1 MLADAFQA
9 ALAEFAGINNH
20 MYSNVDLAPFWSES
34 VNLRKTELP
43 MTWLAFSEVAIAR
56 RALVVAAVMVLLI
69 PGIACSQAYPSRPL
83 RLIVPSAPGG
93 SPDINARELA
103 NELTKQMGQQVVVEN
118 RPGASG
124 ILGYEAL
131 ARATPDGYT
140 FAYISNFIAT
150 NPSMYTK
157 LSYDFARDFRPVIFY
172 FRGFN
177 VLTVSPSV
185 AARSVKELIDL
196 ARANPGKLSFGSSG
210 IGATPHLS
218 MELFKSM
225 TDTVITHV
233 PYKGTQQAVTDLI
246 GGRIDIQCDNMASML
261 PHVQS
266 GRVRALAI
274 TSLKRS
280 AAVPDLPTLDESG
293 LPGYE
298 LSGWSGMAV
307 PTGTPRP
314 AILRLNAE
322 INKALTSAAVTKGM
336 ASRGGVGVGGTPEEF
351 AEHVRK
357 ETERLGKL
365 VKTIG
370 IKPQ

>member
-1 MLADAFQA
+1 MAQLSCAQA
-9 ALAEFAGINNH
+9 TR
-20 MYSNVDLAPFWSES
+20 V
-34 VNLRKTELP
+34 
-43 MTWLAFSEVAIAR
+43 R
-56 RALVVAAVMVLLI
+56 RALVAATAIALLNS
-69 PGIACSQAYPSRPL
+69 GFASSQTFPVRPL
-83 RLIVPSAPGG
+83 RFIVPSAPGG

-103 NELTKQMGQQVVVEN
+103 HELTRQLNQQVVVEN

-150 NPSMYTK
+150 NPSMYAK

-172 FRGFN
+172 FQGLN
-177 VLTVSPSV
+177 ILTVSPSLPV
-185 AARSVKELIDL
+185 RSVKELIDH

-225 TDTVITHV
+225 TDTAIIHV
-233 PYKGTQQAVTDLI
+233 PYKGTQQAVTDVI
-246 GGRIDIQCDNMASML
+246 SGQIDILCDNMASML
-261 PHVQS
+261 PFVRS
-266 GRVRALAI
+266 NRVRALAV

-280 AAVPDLPTLDESG
+280 AAIPELPTLDESG

-298 LSGWSGMAV
+298 LTGWSGMAV
-307 PTGTPRP
+307 PAGTPR
-314 AILRLNAE
+314 AIILRLNGE
-322 INKALTSAAVTKGM
+322 INKALTSPAVSKGIP
-336 ASRGGVGVGGTPEEF
+336 SRGGTGMGGTPDQF
-351 AEHVRK
+351 GEHVRK

-365 VKTIG
+365 IKAVG

>member
-1 MLADAFQA
+1 MANLSLPIVLIA
-9 ALAEFAGINNH
+9 A
-20 MYSNVDLAPFWSES
+20 
-34 VNLRKTELP
+34 
-43 MTWLAFSEVAIAR
+43 AI
-56 RALVVAAVMVLLI
+56 VLLAT
-69 PGIACSQAYPSRPL
+69 GIASAQQAYPSRPL

-103 NELTKQMGQQVVVEN
+103 NELSRQMVQQVVVEN

-124 ILGYEAL
+124 ILGYEL
-131 ARATPDGYT
+131 FARATPDGYT

-150 NPSMYTK
+150 NPSLYAN
-157 LSYDFARDFRPVIFY
+157 LSYNFARDFQPVILY
-172 FRGFN
+172 FSGLN
-177 VLTVSPSV
+177 ILTVSPSLPV
-185 AARSVKELIDL
+185 RSVKELIEH

-225 TDTVITHV
+225 TGTAIVHV

-246 GGRIDIQCDNMASML
+246 GGQIDILCDNMASLL
-261 PHVQS
+261 PLVRS
-266 GRVRALAI
+266 GRLRALGV

-280 AAVPDLPTLDESG
+280 AALPELPTLDEAG
-293 LPGYE
+293 IPGFE
-298 LSGWSGMAV
+298 LTGWSGMAL
-307 PTGTPRP
+307 PAGAPRDLV
-314 AILRLNAE
+314 LRLNAE
-322 INKALTSAAVTKGM
+322 INKALASPTVLKGI
-336 ASRGGVGVGGTPEEF
+336 ASRGGTPMGGTPERF

-365 VKTIG
+365 IKAIG

>member
-1 MLADAFQA
+1 MAKLS
-9 ALAEFAGINNH
+9 L
-20 MYSNVDLAPFWSES
+20 L
-34 VNLRKTELP
+34 
-43 MTWLAFSEVAIAR
+43 
-56 RALVVAAVMVLLI
+56 VAAGMVLLA

-103 NELTKQMGQQVVVEN
+103 NELSKQVSQQVVVEN

-124 ILGYEAL
+124 ILGYELL
-131 ARATPDGYT
+131 ARASPDGYT

-150 NPSMYTK
+150 NASLYAK
-157 LSYDFARDFRPVIFY
+157 LPYDFARDFQPVILY
-172 FRGFN
+172 FSGLN
-177 VLTVSPSV
+177 VLTVSPSLP
-185 AARSVKELIDL
+185 ARSVKELIEQ

-225 TDTVITHV
+225 TGTAIVHV

-246 GGRIDIQCDNMASML
+246 GGQIDILCDNLASLL
-261 PHVQS
+261 PLVKS
-266 GRVRALAI
+266 GRLRALAV
-274 TSLKRS
+274 TSLKRT
-280 AAVPDLPTLDESG
+280 AALPELPTLDEAG

-298 LSGWSGMAV
+298 LTGWSGMAV
-307 PTGTPRP
+307 PAGVPRD
-314 AILRLNAE
+314 IVLRLNDE
-322 INKALTSAAVTKGM
+322 INTALASPTVLKGIT
-336 ASRGGVGVGGTPEEF
+336 SRGGTAMGGTPERF
-351 AEHVRK
+351 GEHVRR

-365 VKTIG
+365 IRAVG

>member
-1 MLADAFQA
+1 MIRL
-9 ALAEFAGINNH
+9 
-20 MYSNVDLAPFWSES
+20 PF
-34 VNLRKTELP
+34 VPFVLITGL
-43 MTWLAFSEVAIAR
+43 L
-56 RALVVAAVMVLLI
+56 LLI
-69 PGIACSQAYPSRPL
+69 SGIASSQTFPSRPL

-150 NPSMYTK
+150 NPTLYSK
-157 LSYDFARDFRPVIFY
+157 LSYDFFRDFQPVIFY
-172 FRGFN
+172 FRGIN
-177 VLTVSPSV
+177 VLTVSPSL
-185 AARSVKELIDL
+185 AARSVKELIEQ

-210 IGATPHLS
+210 IGATPHLA

-225 TDTVITHV
+225 TDTAIVHV
-233 PYKGTQQAVTDLI
+233 PYKGTQQAVTDVI
-246 GGRIDIQCDNMASML
+246 GGQVDILCDNLASLL
-261 PHVQS
+261 PLVRS
-266 GRVRALAI
+266 GRLRALAV

-280 AAVPDLPTLDESG
+280 AVVPELPTLDEAG

-298 LSGWSGMAV
+298 ITGWSGMAV
-307 PTGTPRP
+307 PAGVPR
-314 AILRLNAE
+314 ATVLRLNAE
-322 INKALTSAAVTKGM
+322 INKALASPAVTKGI
-336 ASRGGVGVGGTPEEF
+336 ASRGGTGVGGTPEEF

-357 ETERLGKL
+357 ETDRLGKL
-365 VKTIG
+365 VRAVG

>member
-1 MLADAFQA
+1 MAQLALF
-9 ALAEFAGINNH
+9 
-20 MYSNVDLAPFWSES
+20 
-34 VNLRKTELP
+34 
-43 MTWLAFSEVAIAR
+43 
-56 RALVVAAVMVLLI
+56 VAAVMALLI
-69 PGIACSQAYPSRPL
+69 PEMAFSQAYPSRPL

-93 SPDINARELA
+93 SPDINSRELA

-150 NPSMYTK
+150 NPSMYAK

-172 FRGFN
+172 FRGYN
-177 VLTVSPSV
+177 VLTVSP
-185 AARSVKELIDL
+185 ALPARSVKELIDL
-196 ARANPGKLSFGSSG
+196 ARASPGKLSFGSSG

-225 TDTVITHV
+225 TDTAIVHV
-233 PYKGTQQAVTDLI
+233 PYKGTQQAVTDII
-246 GGRIDIQCDNMASML
+246 GGQIDILCDNLASML
-261 PHVQS
+261 PFVRS
-266 GRVRALAI
+266 NRVRGLAV

-280 AAVPDLPTLDESG
+280 AAIPELPTLDESG

-298 LSGWSGMAV
+298 LSGWSGTAV
-307 PTGTPRP
+307 PAGVPR
-314 AILRLNAE
+314 AIVMQLNAQ
-322 INKALTSAAVTKGM
+322 INKALLSPTVTKGI
-336 ASRGGVGVGGTPEEF
+336 ASRGGLPMGGTPEEF

-365 VKTIG
+365 IRGIG

>member
-1 MLADAFQA
+1 M
-9 ALAEFAGINNH
+9 NN
-20 MYSNVDLAPFWSES
+20 
-34 VNLRKTELP
+34 RRRQI
-43 MTWLAFSEVAIAR
+43 VA
-56 RALVVAAVMVLLI
+56 VGMVLLI
-69 PGIACSQAYPSRPL
+69 PGIACSQAYPFRPL

-103 NELTKQMGQQVVVEN
+103 NELAKQMGQQVVVEN

-124 ILGYEAL
+124 ILGYELL

-150 NPSMYTK
+150 NPSLYSK
-157 LSYDFARDFRPVIFY
+157 LSYDFARDFQPVIFY
-172 FRGFN
+172 FQGLN
-177 VLTVSPSV
+177 VLTVSPSLPV
-185 AARSVKELIDL
+185 RSVKELIDH

-225 TDTVITHV
+225 TDTAIVHV
-233 PYKGTQQAVTDLI
+233 PYKGTQQAVTDVI
-246 GGRIDIQCDNMASML
+246 GGQIDILCDNLASLL
-261 PHVQS
+261 PLVQS
-266 GRVRALAI
+266 GRLRGLAV

-280 AAVPDLPTLDESG
+280 AALPELPTLDEAG
-293 LPGYE
+293 LPGFE
-298 LSGWSGMAV
+298 LTGWSGLAV
-307 PTGTPRP
+307 PAGVPRD
-314 AILRLNAE
+314 IVLRLNAE
-322 INKALTSAAVTKGM
+322 INKALLSPTVTKGM
-336 ASRGGVGVGGTPEEF
+336 AIRGGTPMGGTPEEF

-365 VKTIG
+365 VKAVG

>member
-1 MLADAFQA
+1 MA
-9 ALAEFAGINNH
+9 
-20 MYSNVDLAPFWSES
+20 
-34 VNLRKTELP
+34 K
-43 MTWLAFSEVAIAR
+43 LAF
-56 RALVVAAVMVLLI
+56 VVAAGLVLLI

-103 NELTKQMGQQVVVEN
+103 NELSKQMGQQVVVEN

-150 NPSMYTK
+150 NPSLYSK
-157 LSYDFARDFRPVIFY
+157 LSYDFARDFQPVIFY
-172 FRGFN
+172 FQGLN
-177 VLTVSPSV
+177 LLTVSPSLAV
-185 AARSVKELIDL
+185 HSVKELIDH

-225 TDTVITHV
+225 TDTAIVHV
-233 PYKGTQQAVTDLI
+233 PYKSTQQAITDLI
-246 GGRIDIQCDNMASML
+246 GGQIDILCDNMAPLL
-261 PHVQS
+261 PLVRS
-266 GRVRALAI
+266 GRLRGLAV

-280 AAVPDLPTLDESG
+280 AAIPELPTLDEAG

-298 LSGWSGMAV
+298 LTGWSGFAV
-307 PTGTPRP
+307 PAGVPRD
-314 AILRLNAE
+314 IVLRLNAE
-322 INKALTSAAVTKGM
+322 INQALLSPSVPKGI
-336 ASRGGVGVGGTPEEF
+336 ASRRGTGMGGTPEEF
-351 AEHVRK
+351 GEHVRK

-365 VKTIG
+365 IKAVG

>member
-1 MLADAFQA
+1 
-9 ALAEFAGINNH
+9 
-20 MYSNVDLAPFWSES
+20 
-34 VNLRKTELP
+34 
-43 MTWLAFSEVAIAR
+43 MTRLAFAEAPIAR
-56 RALVVAAVMVLLI
+56 RALVLAAVLVLLI

-118 RPGASG
+118 RAGASG

-150 NPSMYTK
+150 NPSMYSK
-157 LSYDFARDFRPVIFY
+157 LPYEFARDFRPVIFY
-172 FRGFN
+172 FRGYN
-177 VLTVSPSV
+177 VLTVSPSLAV
-185 AARSVKELIDL
+185 RSVKELIDH
-196 ARANPGKLSFGSSG
+196 ARANPGKLTFGSSG

-218 MELFKSM
+218 MELFKTM
-225 TDTVITHV
+225 TETAIVHV
-233 PYKGTQQAVTDLI
+233 PYKGTQQAVTDI
-246 GGRIDIQCDNMASML
+246 ISGQIDILCDNLASML
-261 PHVQS
+261 PFVRS
-266 GRVRALAI
+266 GRVRGLAV

-280 AAVPDLPTLDESG
+280 AAIPELPTLDESG

-307 PTGTPRP
+307 PAGVPR
-314 AILRLNAE
+314 AIVLRLNAE
-322 INKALTSAAVTKGM
+322 INTALLSPSVSKGI
-336 ASRGGVGVGGTPEEF
+336 ASRGGIGVGGTPEEF
-351 AEHVRK
+351 AEHVQK

-365 VKTIG
+365 IKAVG